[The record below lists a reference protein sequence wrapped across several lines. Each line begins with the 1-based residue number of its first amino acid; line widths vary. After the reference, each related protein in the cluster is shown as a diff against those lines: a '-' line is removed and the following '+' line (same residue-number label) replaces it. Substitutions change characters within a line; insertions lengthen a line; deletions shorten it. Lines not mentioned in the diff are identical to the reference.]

1 MPELTE
7 TREPPSDWTD
17 LFFRYLSD
25 EKDASVYTQRNYRQA
40 LGEFAQWHRDTNES
54 PVCWSE
60 LERNDF
66 RLFLRQLGRR
76 ELSQAAIRL
85 RFSALNSFYKFL
97 MRRGLVESSPVKDV
111 TLPKPAKRLPQF
123 LTIDQMN
130 ALLDAPMQEFEAE
143 RVAKK
148 GTKKKANQVPYLRD
162 GAILETIYSC
172 GLRIGEICRMLAG
185 EIEPDE
191 HVVNVHGKGKKE
203 RQVPIGRAAVE
214 AARRA
219 FGVRDG
225 FVLGD
230 IGPFGGLMEPYG
242 EITRAEVD
250 RAFAEQAKALVEAG
264 ADAIIVETQ
273 TVLDEAGAA
282 IAAAKAAG
290 AQCVIASMAFDF
302 THETHE
308 LRTMMGTDPDEAAAF
323 LEAAGADVLGLNCG
337 TNIDMARA
345 LAAVQRYR
353 ECSALPIMAQPNAG
367 QPVLQN
373 LKVIYNQAPEEMAA
387 QAGDMLEADV
397 AILGACCGS
406 TPAHIAGLRGRMNQ
420 FIETQP
426 QIG

>member
-7 TREPPSDWTD
+7 NREPPSDWTD
-17 LFFRYLSD
+17 LFFRFLSD

-40 LGEFAQWHRDTNES
+40 LGEFAEWHRDTNES

-130 ALLDAPMQEFEAE
+130 ALLDTPMQEFEAE

-162 GAILETIYSC
+162 RAILETIYSC

-214 AARRA
+214 AIRLYWERLPKPPALDEHVFFASEKNRSAIYPRLVQLRLKNYLSA
-219 FGVRDG
+219 C
-225 FVLGD
+225 
-230 IGPFGGLMEPYG
+230 GLDPSLTPHKLRHSYA
-242 EITRAEVD
+242 THLLD
-250 RAFAEQAKALVEAG
+250 AG
-264 ADAIIVETQ
+264 ADLRSVQEMLGHSSLTTTQ
-273 TVLDEAGAA
+273 VYTHVSTERIKRAYDEA
-282 IAAAKAAG
+282 
-290 AQCVIASMAFDF
+290 
-302 THETHE
+302 H
-308 LRTMMGTDPDEAAAF
+308 P
-323 LEAAGADVLGLNCG
+323 
-337 TNIDMARA
+337 RA
-345 LAAVQRYR
+345 
-353 ECSALPIMAQPNAG
+353 
-367 QPVLQN
+367 
-373 LKVIYNQAPEEMAA
+373 
-387 QAGDMLEADV
+387 
-397 AILGACCGS
+397 
-406 TPAHIAGLRGRMNQ
+406 
-420 FIETQP
+420 
-426 QIG
+426 

>member
-1 MPELTE
+1 VPELTE

-214 AARRA
+214 AIQFYWERLAKPPAPDEPVFFASEKKRSAIYPRLVQLRLKNYLSA
-219 FGVRDG
+219 C
-225 FVLGD
+225 
-230 IGPFGGLMEPYG
+230 GLDPTLTPHKLRHSYA
-242 EITRAEVD
+242 THLLD
-250 RAFAEQAKALVEAG
+250 AG
-264 ADAIIVETQ
+264 ADLRSVQEMLGHANLTTTQ
-273 TVLDEAGAA
+273 VYTHVTTERIKRAYDEA
-282 IAAAKAAG
+282 
-290 AQCVIASMAFDF
+290 
-302 THETHE
+302 H
-308 LRTMMGTDPDEAAAF
+308 P
-323 LEAAGADVLGLNCG
+323 
-337 TNIDMARA
+337 RA
-345 LAAVQRYR
+345 
-353 ECSALPIMAQPNAG
+353 
-367 QPVLQN
+367 
-373 LKVIYNQAPEEMAA
+373 
-387 QAGDMLEADV
+387 
-397 AILGACCGS
+397 
-406 TPAHIAGLRGRMNQ
+406 
-420 FIETQP
+420 
-426 QIG
+426 

>member
-40 LGEFAQWHRDTNES
+40 LGEFAQWHRDTSES

-66 RLFLRQLGRR
+66 RLFLRLLGRR
-76 ELSQAAIRL
+76 KLSQAAIRL

-148 GTKKKANQVPYLRD
+148 VTKKKVSAVPYLRD
-162 GAILETIYSC
+162 RAILETIYSC

-214 AARRA
+214 AIRLYWERLAKSPALDEHVFFASEKKRSAIYPRLVQLRLKNYLSA
-219 FGVRDG
+219 S
-225 FVLGD
+225 
-230 IGPFGGLMEPYG
+230 GLDPSLTPHKLRHSYA
-242 EITRAEVD
+242 THLLD
-250 RAFAEQAKALVEAG
+250 AG
-264 ADAIIVETQ
+264 ADLRSVQEMLGHANLTTTQ
-273 TVLDEAGAA
+273 VYTHVTTERIKRAYDEA
-282 IAAAKAAG
+282 
-290 AQCVIASMAFDF
+290 
-302 THETHE
+302 H
-308 LRTMMGTDPDEAAAF
+308 P
-323 LEAAGADVLGLNCG
+323 
-337 TNIDMARA
+337 RA
-345 LAAVQRYR
+345 
-353 ECSALPIMAQPNAG
+353 
-367 QPVLQN
+367 
-373 LKVIYNQAPEEMAA
+373 
-387 QAGDMLEADV
+387 
-397 AILGACCGS
+397 
-406 TPAHIAGLRGRMNQ
+406 
-420 FIETQP
+420 
-426 QIG
+426 

>member
-1 MPELTE
+1 VPELTE

-40 LGEFAQWHRDTNES
+40 LGEFAQWHRDTSES

-66 RLFLRQLGRR
+66 RLFLRLLGRR
-76 ELSQAAIRL
+76 KLSQAAIRL

-148 GTKKKANQVPYLRD
+148 VTKKKVSAVPYLRD
-162 GAILETIYSC
+162 RAILETIYSC

-214 AARRA
+214 AIRLYWERLAKSPALDEHVFFASEKKRSAIYPRLVQLRLKNYLSA
-219 FGVRDG
+219 S
-225 FVLGD
+225 
-230 IGPFGGLMEPYG
+230 GLDPSLTPHKLRHSYA
-242 EITRAEVD
+242 THLLD
-250 RAFAEQAKALVEAG
+250 AG
-264 ADAIIVETQ
+264 ADLRSVQEMLGHSNLTTTQ
-273 TVLDEAGAA
+273 VYTHVTTERIKLAYDEA
-282 IAAAKAAG
+282 
-290 AQCVIASMAFDF
+290 
-302 THETHE
+302 H
-308 LRTMMGTDPDEAAAF
+308 P
-323 LEAAGADVLGLNCG
+323 
-337 TNIDMARA
+337 RA
-345 LAAVQRYR
+345 
-353 ECSALPIMAQPNAG
+353 
-367 QPVLQN
+367 
-373 LKVIYNQAPEEMAA
+373 
-387 QAGDMLEADV
+387 
-397 AILGACCGS
+397 
-406 TPAHIAGLRGRMNQ
+406 
-420 FIETQP
+420 
-426 QIG
+426 

>member
-7 TREPPSDWTD
+7 TRAPPSDWTD
-17 LFFRYLSD
+17 LFFRFLAD

-172 GLRIGEICRMLAG
+172 GLRIGELCRMLAG
-185 EIEPDE
+185 ELEPDE

-214 AARRA
+214 AIRIYWERLAKPPA
-219 FGVRDG
+219 VD
-225 FVLGD
+225 
-230 IGPFGGLMEPYG
+230 EP
-242 EITRAEVD
+242 VF
-250 RAFAEQAKALVEAG
+250 FASEKKRS
-264 ADAIIVETQ
+264 AIYPRLIQ
-273 TVLDEAGAA
+273 
-282 IAAAKAAG
+282 
-290 AQCVIASMAFDF
+290 
-302 THETHE
+302 
-308 LRTMMGTDPDEAAAF
+308 LR
-323 LEAAGADVLGLNCG
+323 L
-337 TNIDMARA
+337 
-345 LAAVQRYR
+345 
-353 ECSALPIMAQPNAG
+353 
-367 QPVLQN
+367 
-373 LKVIYNQAPEEMAA
+373 
-387 QAGDMLEADV
+387 
-397 AILGACCGS
+397 
-406 TPAHIAGLRGRMNQ
+406 
-420 FIETQP
+420 
-426 QIG
+426 